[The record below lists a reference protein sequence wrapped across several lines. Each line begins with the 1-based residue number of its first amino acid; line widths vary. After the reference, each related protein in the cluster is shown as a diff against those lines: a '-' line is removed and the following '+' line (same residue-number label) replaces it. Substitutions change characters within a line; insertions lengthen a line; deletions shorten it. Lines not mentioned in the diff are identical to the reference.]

1 MTSRDSRGREDV
13 EILEENFELGADCTL
28 WFMNL
33 GISRLVRNI
42 AGKYGAYDKV
52 ELGFPKQGLNLETLQ
67 A

>member
-1 MTSRDSRGREDV
+1 
-13 EILEENFELGADCTL
+13 
-28 WFMNL
+28 MNL

-67 A
+67 AWSRAVAAYDM